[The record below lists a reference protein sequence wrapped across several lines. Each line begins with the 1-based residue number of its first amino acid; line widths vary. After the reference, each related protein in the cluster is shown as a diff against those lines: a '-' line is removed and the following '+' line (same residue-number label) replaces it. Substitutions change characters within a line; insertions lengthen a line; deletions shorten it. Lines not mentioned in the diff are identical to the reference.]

1 MKKQILVCL
10 IILLLATV
18 NVFYWGS
25 KKQGMFLDEIYT
37 YALANFQNNVDPS
50 VDIVTNQR
58 LSSEAIRNYL
68 EVGGDENIDFQSVY
82 HNVESDK
89 HPPLY
94 FCLIHLVSY
103 FFPDSHSQWIGIG
116 INLVSFLFLLALF
129 FQLVNKIFGSLF
141 VSSVTT
147 LLFAISRVGVS
158 SVIQIRMYALL
169 TLFAVFFVAQI
180 WDIYHDGKPLRAYVG
195 VLVSIWLGIMT
206 QYIFVIFA
214 SLVCAAFSIYLFHM
228 KKSRESVYLLI
239 SLFLG
244 IVLSILSFPDIVSDL
259 LVFHPDVS
267 GASAIER
274 LMDISDWGR
283 RLFYYSGWVGLSMI
297 WICLFSF
304 VLLIMVFVN
313 RKMITLRTESCHFL
327 FVLLIPTLIAYFIV
341 CLVSPWIAPRYIY
354 YLIPF
359 FLLLLPFLLQTVVG
373 FVKDKGNKCLQI
385 GAVICA
391 ILTVAH
397 SFFYRPEWLYEDDDI
412 NKSILAEHKDAK
424 CIYFFNH
431 FYAPISSALHL
442 LETNDFFLAGN
453 MLSND
458 AVDYAESSSGDM
470 ILFIES
476 EEDENSESY
485 LDPEEIIDEIIDK
498 TSFTVVSHLFD
509 SDFSQAFIL
518 TK

>member
-25 KKQGMFLDEIYT
+25 KKQGMFLDEIYS
-37 YALANFQNNVDPS
+37 YILANYQNNVDP
-50 VDIVTNQR
+50 DIDITANHQF
-58 LSSEAIRNYL
+58 SAKAIRNYL
-68 EVGGDENIDFQSVY
+68 EVGEGEKINLKSVY
-82 HNVESDK
+82 HNVEIDK

-94 FCLIHLVSY
+94 YCLIHLGSCL
-103 FFPDSHSQWIGIG
+103 FPNSHSKWIGIG
-116 INLVSFLFLLALF
+116 LNVMIFLFLIVIY
-129 FQLVNKIFGSLF
+129 FQLTNKIFDSLF
-141 VSSVTT
+141 ISSITT
-147 LLFAISRVGVS
+147 VLYAISRIGVS

-169 TLFAVFFVAQI
+169 TLFAVLFVSQL
-180 WDIYHDGKPLRAYVG
+180 WNLFHEGKSLRVYVG
-195 VLVSIWLGIMT
+195 ISISIWLGIMT

-214 SLVCAAFSIYLFHM
+214 SLVCVAFSIYLFHV

-283 RLFYYSGWVGLSMI
+283 RLIYYSCWVGLSMI

-327 FVLLIPTLIAYFIV
+327 FVLLIPTLIAFFIV
-341 CLVSPWIAPRYIY
+341 CLASPWIAPRYIY

-359 FLLLLPFLLQTVVG
+359 FLLLLPFLLQIVVG
-373 FVKDKGNKCLQI
+373 LLKDKGKTCLKM

-391 ILTVAH
+391 ILTMAH
-397 SFFYRPEWLYEDDDI
+397 SFIYRPEWLYEDEGI
-412 NKSILAEHKDAK
+412 NRSILAEHKDAK
-424 CIYFFNH
+424 CIYFYIH
-431 FYAPISSALHL
+431 PYAPISSALHL
-442 LETNDFFLAGN
+442 LEFNEFLLAGN
-453 MLSND
+453 LLSSD
-458 AVDYAESSSGDM
+458 AVDYAKSSSSDLVIFIENEDDNNESSIG
-470 ILFIES
+470 S
-476 EEDENSESY
+476 EA
-485 LDPEEIIDEIIDK
+485 IINEIIDK
-498 TSFTVVSHLFD
+498 SSYSVVSHLFD
-509 SDFSQAFIL
+509 SDFSQTFLL